1 MIDVLNYSTLDTTPQ
16 FDENE
21 LVSLAQKGD
30 RQALSR
36 LVIEYRN
43 RIYHLGL
50 RLTGNEQ
57 DAEDILQ
64 ETFLIMVKKVH
75 QFKGNSSFYTW
86 LYRIA
91 VNIGLRKLKSKPRK
105 YDHVSIDDPDIEYI
119 SSTQTAEWPDF
130 DYSQV
135 SQKQFRKKLD
145 KLIEKLPD
153 IYRTVFI
160 LRDLHELSTEDTS
173 KILQITPSNTK
184 IRLMR
189 ARNFLKEELEK
200 VMTEEGLI

>member
-1 MIDVLNYSTLDTTPQ
+1 METRPQ
-16 FDENE
+16 LTEEE
-21 LVSLAQKGD
+21 LVERAQKGD
-30 RQALSR
+30 HQALSQ
-36 LVIEYRN
+36 LVINYRS

-50 RLTGNEQ
+50 RLTGSEQ

-64 ETFLIMVKKVH
+64 EAFLIMVKKIH
-75 QFKGNSSFYTW
+75 QFQGNSSFYTW

-91 VNIGLRKLKSKPRK
+91 VNIGLRKLKSKPHK
-105 YDHVSIDDPDIEYI
+105 YQHVSIDDPDIEYI
-119 SSTQTAEWPDF
+119 SSVETAEWPTFDF
-130 DYSQV
+130 NQIN
-135 SQKQFRKKLD
+135 QKQFRKKLD
-145 KLIEKLPD
+145 QLVEKLPD

-173 KILQITPSNTK
+173 NILQITPSNTK

-200 VMTEEGLI
+200 LVDKEGLI

>member
-1 MIDVLNYSTLDTTPQ
+1 LETKPQ
-16 FDENE
+16 FSEDE
-21 LVSLAQKGD
+21 LVAKAQQGD
-30 RQALSR
+30 RDALSQ

-50 RLTGNEQ
+50 RLTGTEQ

-64 ETFLIMVKKVH
+64 ETFLIMVKKIH
-75 QFKGNSSFYTW
+75 QFKGHSSFYTW

-105 YDHVSIDDPDIEYI
+105 YQHISIDDPDIEYI
-119 SSTQTAEWPDF
+119 SSTETADWPNF
-130 DYSQV
+130 DYNQFT
-135 SQKQFRKKLD
+135 QKHLRKKLD
-145 KLIEKLPD
+145 QLIENLPE

-189 ARNFLKEELEK
+189 ARNYLKEELEK
-200 VMTEEGLI
+200 IVDKEGLI

>member
-1 MIDVLNYSTLDTTPQ
+1 METKTQLT
-16 FDENE
+16 EEE
-21 LVSLAQKGD
+21 LVARAQKGD
-30 RQALSR
+30 RQAMSR
-36 LVIEYRN
+36 LVIDYRS

-64 ETFLIMVKKVH
+64 ETFLIMVKKIH
-75 QFKGNSSFYTW
+75 QFQGNSSFYTW

-91 VNIGLRKLKSKPRK
+91 VNIGLRKLKSKPHK
-105 YDHVSIDDPDIEYI
+105 YQHISIDDPDLEHI
-119 SSTQTAEWPDF
+119 SSTETAVWPTF

-135 SQKQFRKKLD
+135 SNKRFRKKLD
-145 KLIEKLPD
+145 ELIEKLPE

-160 LRDLHELSTEDTS
+160 LRDLHELSTEDTG

-189 ARNFLKEELEK
+189 ARNFLKEQLESL
-200 VMTEEGLI
+200 VAEEGLI

>member
-1 MIDVLNYSTLDTTPQ
+1 MDTKPP
-16 FDENE
+16 FDEE
-21 LVSLAQKGD
+21 QLVARAKQGD
-30 RQALSR
+30 RQALSQ
-36 LVIEYRN
+36 LVIEYRS

-50 RLTGNEQ
+50 RLTGSEQ

-64 ETFLIMVKKVH
+64 EAFLIMVKKIH

-105 YDHVSIDDPDIEYI
+105 YQHISLDDPDIEHI
-119 SSTQTAEWPDF
+119 GTAETAEWPDF
-130 DYSQV
+130 DYSQI
-135 SQKQFRKKLD
+135 SHKPFRKKLD

-200 VMTEEGLI
+200 VITKEGLI

>member
-1 MIDVLNYSTLDTTPQ
+1 LDTEAQ
-16 FDENE
+16 FDESK
-21 LVSLAQKGD
+21 LVALAQKGD
-30 RQALSR
+30 HQALSR
-36 LVIEYRN
+36 LVVEYRN

-50 RLTGNEQ
+50 RLMGNEQ

-64 ETFLIMVKKVH
+64 ETFLIMVKKIH

-105 YDHVSIDDPDIEYI
+105 YTHISIDDPDIEYI
-119 SSTQTAEWPDF
+119 SSTETAEWPSF
-130 DYSQV
+130 DYSRFND
-135 SQKQFRKKLD
+135 KQLRKKLD

-189 ARNFLKEELEK
+189 ARNYLKDELEK
-200 VMTEEGLI
+200 LVKSEGLL

>member
-1 MIDVLNYSTLDTTPQ
+1 MLLNYVVLESNNQ
-16 FDENE
+16 KERE
-21 LVSLAQKGD
+21 LVSKAKQGD
-30 RQALSR
+30 KEALSQ
-36 LVIEYRN
+36 LVSLYSK

-64 ETFLIMVKKVH
+64 DTFLTMLKKIN
-75 QFKGNSSFYTW
+75 QFRGRSSFYTW

-91 VNIGLRKLKSKPRK
+91 VNIGLSKIQSKKMK
-105 YDHVSIDDPDIEYI
+105 YHHISIDDPDIEKI
-119 SSTQTAEWPDF
+119 HSEHIHEWSKFDF
-130 DYSQV
+130 KNIRS
-135 SQKQFRKKLD
+135 KRFRKKLD
-145 KLIEKLPD
+145 EALEQLPE

-160 LRDLHELSTEDTS
+160 LRDLHELTTNETS

-189 ARNFLKEELEK
+189 SRNFLKNKLEDLAK
-200 VMTEEGLI
+200 EEGLI

>member
-1 MIDVLNYSTLDTTPQ
+1 MDTKPP
-16 FDENE
+16 FDEE
-21 LVSLAQKGD
+21 QLVARAKQGD
-30 RQALSR
+30 RQALSQ
-36 LVIEYRN
+36 LVIEYRS

-50 RLTGNEQ
+50 RLTGSEQ

-64 ETFLIMVKKVH
+64 EAFLIMVKKIH

-91 VNIGLRKLKSKPRK
+91 VNIGLRKLKSKPHK
-105 YDHVSIDDPDIEYI
+105 YQHISLDDPDIEHI
-119 SSTQTAEWPDF
+119 STAETAEWSDF

-135 SQKQFRKKLD
+135 SQKSFRRKLD

-200 VMTEEGLI
+200 VIAKEGLT

>member
-1 MIDVLNYSTLDTTPQ
+1 MDKKPT
-16 FDENE
+16 FDEKK
-21 LVSLAQKGD
+21 VIAIAQKGD
-30 RQALSR
+30 RQALSH
-36 LVIEYRN
+36 LVIEYRS

-50 RLTGNEQ
+50 RLTGSEQ

-64 ETFLIMVKKVH
+64 ETFLIMVKKIH
-75 QFKGNSSFYTW
+75 QFKGDSSFYTW

-105 YDHVSIDDPDIEYI
+105 YTHISIDDPDIEYI
-119 SSTQTAEWPDF
+119 SSTETAEWPSF
-130 DYSQV
+130 DYSHFNE
-135 SQKQFRKKLD
+135 KHLRKKLD

-200 VMTEEGLI
+200 LVTTEGLL

>member
-1 MIDVLNYSTLDTTPQ
+1 METKPQTT
-16 FDENE
+16 EEE
-21 LVSLAQKGD
+21 LVARAQKGD
-30 RQALSR
+30 RQAMSR
-36 LVIEYRN
+36 LVIDYRS

-57 DAEDILQ
+57 DAEDMLQ
-64 ETFLIMVKKVH
+64 EAFLIMVKKIH

-91 VNIGLRKLKSKPRK
+91 VNIGLRKLESKPRK
-105 YDHVSIDDPDIEYI
+105 YQHVSIDDPDIEYI
-119 SSTQTAEWPDF
+119 SSVETAEWPTF
-130 DYSQV
+130 DYSRV
-135 SQKQFRKKLD
+135 SQKHFRKKLNQ
-145 KLIEKLPD
+145 LIEKLPD

-160 LRDLHELSTEDTS
+160 LRDLHELSTEDTG

-200 VMTEEGLI
+200 LVDKEALI